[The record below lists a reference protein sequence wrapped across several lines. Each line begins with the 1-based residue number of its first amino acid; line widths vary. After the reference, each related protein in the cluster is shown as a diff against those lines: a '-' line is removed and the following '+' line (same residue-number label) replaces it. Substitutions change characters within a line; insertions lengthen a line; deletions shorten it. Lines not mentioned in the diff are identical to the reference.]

1 MKNLFQENLSLLMT
15 NNILSRLDWLSLT
28 IYFLLIIFGI
38 TNIYSTTLSEVTVSL
53 FELNSPAGK
62 QFWIFIFSLIFLPII
77 LFINSNFFEHLSL
90 IFYILSILS
99 LLGLFVFGQK
109 ISGATSWYL
118 VGNFSLQPSEF
129 AKITTA
135 LLVAS
140 NLSSIQFDIKKIP
153 SISKIFLI
161 IGIPTVLVIFQP
173 DAGSALVFS
182 GLFFVL
188 LREGMDMKTLYFG
201 IGLISIFILTLIFDP
216 LILSIAFFII
226 QIVIYR
232 ILLNYYPKTK
242 KSPFIIVLG
251 ISILFSFSVDFIFNS
266 VFEQRHR
273 DRFNV
278 ILGLEND
285 TQGIGYNIN
294 QSKIAIGSGGF
305 SGKGFLNGTQTKG
318 GFVPEQ
324 HTDYIFSTVGE
335 EWGFLGSSGLI
346 ILFTILILRIIYRAE
361 KHTLPFPRVFSY
373 CFASML
379 FIHFFINIGMTLGLV
394 PTVGI
399 PLPFISYGGTNL
411 MAFSLMLFIYLTLD
425 ANRLH

>member
-1 MKNLFQENLSLLMT
+1 MT
-15 NNILSRLDWLSLT
+15 KSIVLRMDWLSLI
-28 IYFLLIIFGI
+28 IYLLLVIFGI
-38 TNIYSTTLSEVTVSL
+38 INIYSTTLSEVTVSL
-53 FELNSPAGK
+53 FDMNSPAGK

-99 LLGLFVFGQK
+99 LLGLFFFGQK
-109 ISGATSWYL
+109 ISGATSWYFI
-118 VGNFSLQPSEF
+118 GGFSIQPSEF
-129 AKITTA
+129 AKITTS

-140 NLSSIQFDIKKIP
+140 TLSSIQADIKKI
-153 SISKIFLI
+153 SFVTKLLLI
-161 IGIPTVLVIFQP
+161 IGLPMILVIFQP
-173 DAGSALVFS
+173 DAGTALVFL

-201 IGLISIFILTLIFDP
+201 MGFISLFILTLIFGP
-216 LILSIAFFII
+216 LILSIALFFILI
-226 QIVIYR
+226 LVYR
-232 ILLNYYPKTK
+232 LILQYYPKTK
-242 KSPFIIVLG
+242 KTPFILLYG
-251 ISILFSFSVDFIFNS
+251 ISVLFNISVNFIFNS

-273 DRFNV
+273 DRFN
-278 ILGLEND
+278 IMLGLEND

-335 EWGFLGSSGLI
+335 EWGFIGSSGLI
-346 ILFTILILRIIYRAE
+346 ILFTVLISRILYRAE
-361 KHTLPFPRVFSY
+361 KHTQSFPRMFSY

-379 FIHFFINIGMTLGLV
+379 FVHFFINIGMTLGLV

-399 PLPFISYGGTNL
+399 PLTFISYGGTNL
-411 MAFSLMLFIYLTLD
+411 MAFSLMFFIYLNLD
-425 ANRLH
+425 ANRLN

>member
-1 MKNLFQENLSLLMT
+1 MT
-15 NNILSRLDWLSLT
+15 KSIVLRMDWLSLI
-28 IYFLLIIFGI
+28 IYLLLVIFGI
-38 TNIYSTTLSEVTVSL
+38 INIYSTTLSEVTVSL
-53 FELNSPAGK
+53 FDMNSPAGK

-99 LLGLFVFGQK
+99 LLGLFFFGQK
-109 ISGATSWYL
+109 ISGATSWYFI
-118 VGNFSLQPSEF
+118 GGFSLQPSEF
-129 AKITTA
+129 AKITTS

-140 NLSSIQFDIKKIP
+140 TLSSIQADIKNFSFVTKLL
-153 SISKIFLI
+153 LI
-161 IGIPTVLVIFQP
+161 IGLPMILVIFQP
-173 DAGSALVFS
+173 DAGTALVFL

-201 IGLISIFILTLIFDP
+201 MGFISLFILTLIFGP
-216 LILSIAFFII
+216 LMLSIALFFILI
-226 QIVIYR
+226 LVYR
-232 ILLNYYPKTK
+232 LILQYYPKTK
-242 KSPFIIVLG
+242 KTPFVFLYG
-251 ISILFSFSVDFIFNS
+251 ISVLFNISVNFIFNS

-273 DRFNV
+273 DRFN
-278 ILGLEND
+278 IMLGLEND

-335 EWGFLGSSGLI
+335 EWGFIGSSGLI
-346 ILFTILILRIIYRAE
+346 ILFTVLISRILYRAE
-361 KHTLPFPRVFSY
+361 KHTQSFPRMFSY

-379 FIHFFINIGMTLGLV
+379 FVHFFVNIGMTLGLV

-399 PLPFISYGGTNL
+399 PLTFISYGGTNL
-411 MAFSLMLFIYLTLD
+411 MAFSLMLFIYLNLD
-425 ANRLH
+425 ANRLN

>member
-1 MKNLFQENLSLLMT
+1 MT
-15 NNILSRLDWLSLT
+15 KSIILRMDWLSLI
-28 IYFLLIIFGI
+28 IYLLLVIFGI
-38 TNIYSTTLSEVTVSL
+38 INIYSTTLSEVTVSL
-53 FELNSPAGK
+53 FDMNSPAGK

-99 LLGLFVFGQK
+99 LLGLFFFGQK
-109 ISGATSWYL
+109 ISGATSWYFI
-118 VGNFSLQPSEF
+118 GGFSIQPSEF
-129 AKITTA
+129 AKITTS

-140 NLSSIQFDIKKIP
+140 TLSSIQADIKKI
-153 SISKIFLI
+153 SFVTKLLLI
-161 IGIPTVLVIFQP
+161 IGLPMILVIFQP
-173 DAGSALVFS
+173 DAGTALVFL

-201 IGLISIFILTLIFDP
+201 MGFISLFILTLIFGP
-216 LILSIAFFII
+216 LILSIALFFILI
-226 QIVIYR
+226 LVYR
-232 ILLNYYPKTK
+232 LILQYYPKTK
-242 KSPFIIVLG
+242 KTPFVLLYG
-251 ISILFSFSVDFIFNS
+251 ISVLFNISVNFIFNS

-273 DRFNV
+273 DRFN
-278 ILGLEND
+278 IMLGLEND
-285 TQGIGYNIN
+285 TRGIGYNIN

-335 EWGFLGSSGLI
+335 EWGFIGSSGLI
-346 ILFTILILRIIYRAE
+346 ILFTVLISRILYRAE
-361 KHTLPFPRVFSY
+361 KHTQSFPRMFSY

-379 FIHFFINIGMTLGLV
+379 FVHFFINIGMTLGLV

-399 PLPFISYGGTNL
+399 PLTFISYGGTNL
-411 MAFSLMLFIYLTLD
+411 MAFSLMFFIYLNLD
-425 ANRLH
+425 ANRLN

>member
-1 MKNLFQENLSLLMT
+1 M
-15 NNILSRLDWLSLT
+15 DWLSLI
-28 IYFLLIIFGI
+28 IYLLLVIFGI
-38 TNIYSTTLSEVTVSL
+38 INIYSTTLSEVTVTL
-53 FELNSPAGK
+53 FDMNSPAGK

-99 LLGLFVFGQK
+99 LLWLFFFGQK
-109 ISGATSWYL
+109 ISGATSWYFI
-118 VGNFSLQPSEF
+118 GGFSMQPSEF
-129 AKITTA
+129 AKITTS

-140 NLSSIQFDIKKIP
+140 TLSSIQADIKKI
-153 SISKIFLI
+153 SFVTKLLLI
-161 IGIPTVLVIFQP
+161 IGLPMILVIFQP
-173 DAGSALVFS
+173 DAGTALVFL

-201 IGLISIFILTLIFDP
+201 MGFISLFILTLIFGP
-216 LILSIAFFII
+216 LILSIALFFILI
-226 QIVIYR
+226 LVYR
-232 ILLNYYPKTK
+232 LILQYYPKTK
-242 KSPFIIVLG
+242 KTPFVLLYG
-251 ISILFSFSVDFIFNS
+251 ISVLFNISVNFIFNS

-273 DRFNV
+273 DRFN
-278 ILGLEND
+278 IMLGLEND
-285 TQGIGYNIN
+285 SQGIGYNVN

-335 EWGFLGSSGLI
+335 EWGFIGSSGLI
-346 ILFTILILRIIYRAE
+346 ILFTVLISRILYRAE
-361 KHTLPFPRVFSY
+361 KHTQSFPRMFSY

-379 FIHFFINIGMTLGLV
+379 FVHFFVNIGMTLGLV

-399 PLPFISYGGTNL
+399 PLTFISYGGTNL
-411 MAFSLMLFIYLTLD
+411 MAFSLMLFIYLNLD
-425 ANRLH
+425 ANRLN

>member
-1 MKNLFQENLSLLMT
+1 MT
-15 NNILSRLDWLSLT
+15 KSIVFRMDWLSLI
-28 IYFLLIIFGI
+28 IYLLLVIFGI
-38 TNIYSTTLSEVTVSL
+38 INIYSTTLSEVTVSL
-53 FELNSPAGK
+53 FDMNSPAGK

-99 LLGLFVFGQK
+99 LLGLFFFGQK
-109 ISGATSWYL
+109 ISGATSWYFI
-118 VGNFSLQPSEF
+118 GGFSLQPSEF
-129 AKITTA
+129 AKITTS

-140 NLSSIQFDIKKIP
+140 TLSSIQADIKNFSFVTKLL
-153 SISKIFLI
+153 LI
-161 IGIPTVLVIFQP
+161 IGLPMILVIFQP
-173 DAGSALVFS
+173 DAGTALVFL

-201 IGLISIFILTLIFDP
+201 MGFISLFILTLIFGP
-216 LILSIAFFII
+216 LMLSIALFFILI
-226 QIVIYR
+226 LVYR
-232 ILLNYYPKTK
+232 LILQYYPKTK
-242 KSPFIIVLG
+242 KTPFVFLYG
-251 ISILFSFSVDFIFNS
+251 ISVLFNISVNFIFNS

-273 DRFNV
+273 DRFN
-278 ILGLEND
+278 IMLGLEND

-335 EWGFLGSSGLI
+335 EWGFIGSSGLI
-346 ILFTILILRIIYRAE
+346 ILFTVLILRILYRAE
-361 KHTLPFPRVFSY
+361 KHTQSFPRMFSY

-379 FIHFFINIGMTLGLV
+379 FVHFFVNIGMTLGLV

-399 PLPFISYGGTNL
+399 PLTFISYGGTNL
-411 MAFSLMLFIYLTLD
+411 MAFSLMLFIYLNLD
-425 ANRLH
+425 ANRLN

>member
-1 MKNLFQENLSLLMT
+1 MT
-15 NNILSRLDWLSLT
+15 KSIVFRMDWLSLI
-28 IYFLLIIFGI
+28 IYLLLVIFGI
-38 TNIYSTTLSEVTVSL
+38 INIYSTTLSEVTVSL
-53 FELNSPAGK
+53 FDMNSPAGK

-99 LLGLFVFGQK
+99 LLGLFFFGQK
-109 ISGATSWYL
+109 ISGATSWYFI
-118 VGNFSLQPSEF
+118 GGFSLQPSEF
-129 AKITTA
+129 AKITTS

-140 NLSSIQFDIKKIP
+140 TLSSIQADIKNFSFVTKLL
-153 SISKIFLI
+153 LI
-161 IGIPTVLVIFQP
+161 IGLPMILVIFQP
-173 DAGSALVFS
+173 DAGTALVFL

-201 IGLISIFILTLIFDP
+201 MGFISLFILTLIFGP
-216 LILSIAFFII
+216 LMLSIALFFILI
-226 QIVIYR
+226 LVYR
-232 ILLNYYPKTK
+232 LILQYYPKTK
-242 KSPFIIVLG
+242 KTLFVFLYG
-251 ISILFSFSVDFIFNS
+251 ISVLFNISVNFIFNS

-273 DRFNV
+273 DRFN
-278 ILGLEND
+278 IMLGLEND

-335 EWGFLGSSGLI
+335 EWGFIGSSGLI
-346 ILFTILILRIIYRAE
+346 ILFTVLISRILYRAE
-361 KHTLPFPRVFSY
+361 KHTQSFPRMFSY

-379 FIHFFINIGMTLGLV
+379 FVHFFVNIGMTLGLV

-399 PLPFISYGGTNL
+399 PLTFISYGGTNL
-411 MAFSLMLFIYLTLD
+411 MAFSLMLFIYLNLD
-425 ANRLH
+425 ANRLN

>member
-1 MKNLFQENLSLLMT
+1 M
-15 NNILSRLDWLSLT
+15 DWLSLV
-28 IYFLLIIFGI
+28 IYLLLVSFGI
-38 TNIYSTTLSEVTVSL
+38 INIYSTTLSEVTVSL
-53 FELNSPAGK
+53 FDMNSPAGK

-99 LLGLFVFGQK
+99 LLGLFFFGQK
-109 ISGATSWYL
+109 ISGATSWYFI
-118 VGNFSLQPSEF
+118 GGFSIQPSEF
-129 AKITTA
+129 AKITTS

-140 NLSSIQFDIKKIP
+140 TLSSIQADIKKI
-153 SISKIFLI
+153 SFVTKLLLI
-161 IGIPTVLVIFQP
+161 IGLPMILVIFQP
-173 DAGSALVFS
+173 DAGTALVFL

-201 IGLISIFILTLIFDP
+201 MGFISLFIMTLIFGP
-216 LILSIAFFII
+216 LILSIALFFILI
-226 QIVIYR
+226 LVYR
-232 ILLNYYPKTK
+232 LILQYYPKTK
-242 KSPFIIVLG
+242 KTPFVLLYG
-251 ISILFSFSVDFIFNS
+251 ISVLFNVSVNFIFNS

-273 DRFNV
+273 DRFN
-278 ILGLEND
+278 IMLGLEND

-335 EWGFLGSSGLI
+335 EWGFIGSSGLI
-346 ILFTILILRIIYRAE
+346 ILFTVLISRILYRAE
-361 KHTLPFPRVFSY
+361 KHTQSFPRMFSY

-379 FIHFFINIGMTLGLV
+379 FVHFFVNIGMTLGLV

-399 PLPFISYGGTNL
+399 PLTFISYGGTNL
-411 MAFSLMLFIYLTLD
+411 MAFSLMFFIYLNLD
-425 ANRLH
+425 ANRLN

>member
-1 MKNLFQENLSLLMT
+1 MT
-15 NNILSRLDWLSLT
+15 KSIVLRMDWLSLI
-28 IYFLLIIFGI
+28 IYLLLVIFGI
-38 TNIYSTTLSEVTVSL
+38 INIYSTTLSEVTVSL
-53 FELNSPAGK
+53 FDMNSPAGK

-99 LLGLFVFGQK
+99 LLGLFFFGQK
-109 ISGATSWYL
+109 ISGATSWYFI
-118 VGNFSLQPSEF
+118 GGFSIQPSEF
-129 AKITTA
+129 AKITTS

-140 NLSSIQFDIKKIP
+140 TLSSIQADIKKI
-153 SISKIFLI
+153 SFITKLLLI
-161 IGIPTVLVIFQP
+161 IGLPIILVIFQP
-173 DAGSALVFS
+173 DAGTALVFL

-201 IGLISIFILTLIFDP
+201 MGFISLFIMTLIFGP
-216 LILSIAFFII
+216 LILSIALFFILI
-226 QIVIYR
+226 LVYR
-232 ILLNYYPKTK
+232 LILQYYPKTK
-242 KSPFIIVLG
+242 KTPFVLLYG
-251 ISILFSFSVDFIFNS
+251 ISVLFNISVNFIFNS

-273 DRFNV
+273 DRFN
-278 ILGLEND
+278 IMLGLEND

-335 EWGFLGSSGLI
+335 EWGFIGSSGLI
-346 ILFTILILRIIYRAE
+346 ILFTVLISRILYRAE
-361 KHTLPFPRVFSY
+361 KHTQSFPRMFSY

-379 FIHFFINIGMTLGLV
+379 FVHFFINIGMTLGLV

-399 PLPFISYGGTNL
+399 PLTFISYGGTNL
-411 MAFSLMLFIYLTLD
+411 MAFSLMLFIYLNLD
-425 ANRLH
+425 ANRLN

>member
-1 MKNLFQENLSLLMT
+1 M
-15 NNILSRLDWLSLT
+15 DWLSLI
-28 IYFLLIIFGI
+28 IYLLLVIFGI
-38 TNIYSTTLSEVTVSL
+38 INIYSTTLSEVTVTL
-53 FELNSPAGK
+53 FDMNSPAGK

-99 LLGLFVFGQK
+99 LLGLFFFGQK
-109 ISGATSWYL
+109 ISGATSWYFI
-118 VGNFSLQPSEF
+118 GGFSLQPSEF
-129 AKITTA
+129 AKITTS

-140 NLSSIQFDIKKIP
+140 TLSSIQADIKNFSFVTKLL
-153 SISKIFLI
+153 LI
-161 IGIPTVLVIFQP
+161 IGLPMILVIFQP
-173 DAGSALVFS
+173 DAGTALVFL

-201 IGLISIFILTLIFDP
+201 MGFISLFILTLIFGP
-216 LILSIAFFII
+216 LILSIALFFILI
-226 QIVIYR
+226 LVYR
-232 ILLNYYPKTK
+232 LILQYYPKTK
-242 KSPFIIVLG
+242 KTPFVLLYG
-251 ISILFSFSVDFIFNS
+251 ISVLFNISVNFIFNS

-273 DRFNV
+273 DRFN
-278 ILGLEND
+278 IMLGLEND
-285 TQGIGYNIN
+285 SQGIGYNVN

-335 EWGFLGSSGLI
+335 EWGFIGSSGLI
-346 ILFTILILRIIYRAE
+346 ILFTVLISRILYRAE
-361 KHTLPFPRVFSY
+361 KHTQSFPRMFSY

-379 FIHFFINIGMTLGLV
+379 FVHFFVNVCMTLGLV

-399 PLPFISYGGTNL
+399 PLTFISYGGTNL
-411 MAFSLMLFIYLTLD
+411 MAFSLMLFIYLNLD
-425 ANRLH
+425 ANRLN

>member
-1 MKNLFQENLSLLMT
+1 MT
-15 NNILSRLDWLSLT
+15 KSIVFRMDWLSLI
-28 IYFLLIIFGI
+28 IYLLLVIFGI
-38 TNIYSTTLSEVTVSL
+38 INIYSTTLSEVTVSL
-53 FELNSPAGK
+53 FDMNSPAGK

-77 LFINSNFFEHLSL
+77 LFINSNFFEHISL

-99 LLGLFVFGQK
+99 LLGLFFFGQK
-109 ISGATSWYL
+109 ISGATSWYFI
-118 VGNFSLQPSEF
+118 GGFSLQPSEF
-129 AKITTA
+129 AKITTS

-140 NLSSIQFDIKKIP
+140 TLSSIQADIKNFSFVTKLL
-153 SISKIFLI
+153 LI
-161 IGIPTVLVIFQP
+161 IGLPMILVIFQP
-173 DAGSALVFS
+173 DAGTALVFL

-201 IGLISIFILTLIFDP
+201 MGFISLFILTLIFGP
-216 LILSIAFFII
+216 LMLSIALFFILI
-226 QIVIYR
+226 LVYR
-232 ILLNYYPKTK
+232 LILQYYPKTK
-242 KSPFIIVLG
+242 KTPFVFLYG
-251 ISILFSFSVDFIFNS
+251 ISVLFNISVNFIFNS

-273 DRFNV
+273 DRFN
-278 ILGLEND
+278 IMLGLEND

-335 EWGFLGSSGLI
+335 EWGFIGSSGLI

-361 KHTLPFPRVFSY
+361 KHTQPFPRIFSY

-379 FIHFFINIGMTLGLV
+379 FVHFFINIGMTLGLV

-399 PLPFISYGGTNL
+399 PLTYISYGGTNL
-411 MAFSLMLFIYLTLD
+411 MAFSLMLFIYLNLD
-425 ANRLH
+425 ANRLN

>member
-1 MKNLFQENLSLLMT
+1 M
-15 NNILSRLDWLSLT
+15 DWLSLI
-28 IYFLLIIFGI
+28 IYLLLVIFGI
-38 TNIYSTTLSEVTVSL
+38 INIYSTTLSEVTVSL
-53 FELNSPAGK
+53 FDMNSPAGK

-99 LLGLFVFGQK
+99 LLGLFFFGQK
-109 ISGATSWYL
+109 ISGATSWYFI
-118 VGNFSLQPSEF
+118 GGFSIQPSEF
-129 AKITTA
+129 AKITTS

-140 NLSSIQFDIKKIP
+140 TLSSIQADIKKI
-153 SISKIFLI
+153 SFVTKLLLI
-161 IGIPTVLVIFQP
+161 IGLPMSLVIFQP
-173 DAGSALVFS
+173 DAGTALVFL

-201 IGLISIFILTLIFDP
+201 MGFISLFILTLIFGP
-216 LILSIAFFII
+216 LILSIALFFILI
-226 QIVIYR
+226 LVYR
-232 ILLNYYPKTK
+232 LILQYYPKTK
-242 KSPFIIVLG
+242 KTPFVLLYG
-251 ISILFSFSVDFIFNS
+251 ISVLFNISVNFIFNS
-266 VFEQRHR
+266 IFEQRHR
-273 DRFNV
+273 DRFN
-278 ILGLEND
+278 IMLGLEND

-335 EWGFLGSSGLI
+335 EWGFIGSSGLI
-346 ILFTILILRIIYRAE
+346 ILFTVLISRILYRAE
-361 KHTLPFPRVFSY
+361 KHTQSFPRMFSY

-379 FIHFFINIGMTLGLV
+379 FVHFFINIGMTLGLV

-399 PLPFISYGGTNL
+399 PLTFISYGGTNL
-411 MAFSLMLFIYLTLD
+411 MAFSLMFFIYLNLD
-425 ANRLH
+425 ANRLN

>member
-1 MKNLFQENLSLLMT
+1 M
-15 NNILSRLDWLSLT
+15 DWLSLI
-28 IYFLLIIFGI
+28 IYLLLVIFGI
-38 TNIYSTTLSEVTVSL
+38 INIYSTTLSEVTVSL
-53 FELNSPAGK
+53 FDMNSPAGK

-99 LLGLFVFGQK
+99 LLGLFFFGQK
-109 ISGATSWYL
+109 ISGATSWYFI
-118 VGNFSLQPSEF
+118 GGFSLQPSEF
-129 AKITTA
+129 AKITTS

-140 NLSSIQFDIKKIP
+140 TLSSIQADIKKI
-153 SISKIFLI
+153 SFVTKLLLI
-161 IGIPTVLVIFQP
+161 IGLPMILVIFQP
-173 DAGSALVFS
+173 DAGTALVFL

-201 IGLISIFILTLIFDP
+201 MGFISLFILTLIFGP
-216 LILSIAFFII
+216 LILSIALFFILI
-226 QIVIYR
+226 LVYR
-232 ILLNYYPKTK
+232 LILQYYPKTK
-242 KSPFIIVLG
+242 KTPFVLLYG
-251 ISILFSFSVDFIFNS
+251 ISVLFNISVNFIFNS

-273 DRFNV
+273 DRFN
-278 ILGLEND
+278 IMLGLEND

-335 EWGFLGSSGLI
+335 EWGFIGSSGLI
-346 ILFTILILRIIYRAE
+346 ILFTVLISRILYRAE
-361 KHTLPFPRVFSY
+361 KHTQSFPRMFSY

-379 FIHFFINIGMTLGLV
+379 FVHFFVNVGMTLGLV

-399 PLPFISYGGTNL
+399 PLTFISYGGTNL
-411 MAFSLMLFIYLTLD
+411 MAFSLMLFIYLNLD
-425 ANRLH
+425 ANRLN

>member
-1 MKNLFQENLSLLMT
+1 M
-15 NNILSRLDWLSLT
+15 DWLSLI
-28 IYFLLIIFGI
+28 IYLLLVIFGI
-38 TNIYSTTLSEVTVSL
+38 INIYSTTLSEVTVSL
-53 FELNSPAGK
+53 FDMNSPAGK

-99 LLGLFVFGQK
+99 LLGLFFFGQK
-109 ISGATSWYL
+109 ISGATSWYFI
-118 VGNFSLQPSEF
+118 GGFSIQPSEF
-129 AKITTA
+129 AKITTS

-140 NLSSIQFDIKKIP
+140 TLSSIQADIKKI
-153 SISKIFLI
+153 SFVTKLLLI
-161 IGIPTVLVIFQP
+161 IGLPMILVIFQP
-173 DAGSALVFS
+173 DAGTALVFL

-201 IGLISIFILTLIFDP
+201 MGFISLFILTLIFGP
-216 LILSIAFFII
+216 LILSIALFFILI
-226 QIVIYR
+226 LVYR
-232 ILLNYYPKTK
+232 LILQYYPKTK
-242 KSPFIIVLG
+242 KTPFVLLYG
-251 ISILFSFSVDFIFNS
+251 ISVLFNISVNFIFNS

-273 DRFNV
+273 DRFN
-278 ILGLEND
+278 IMLGLEND

-335 EWGFLGSSGLI
+335 EWGFIGSSGLI
-346 ILFTILILRIIYRAE
+346 ILFTVLISRILYRAE
-361 KHTLPFPRVFSY
+361 KHTQSFPRMFSY

-379 FIHFFINIGMTLGLV
+379 FVHFFINIGMTLGLV

-399 PLPFISYGGTNL
+399 PLTFISYGGTNL
-411 MAFSLMLFIYLTLD
+411 MAFSLMFFIYLNLD
-425 ANRLH
+425 ANRLN

>member
-1 MKNLFQENLSLLMT
+1 M
-15 NNILSRLDWLSLT
+15 DWLSLI
-28 IYFLLIIFGI
+28 IYLLLVIFGI
-38 TNIYSTTLSEVTVSL
+38 INIYSTTLSEVTVTL
-53 FELNSPAGK
+53 FDMNSPAGK

-99 LLGLFVFGQK
+99 LLGLFFFGQK
-109 ISGATSWYL
+109 ISGATSWYFI
-118 VGNFSLQPSEF
+118 GGFSMQPSEF
-129 AKITTA
+129 AKITTS

-140 NLSSIQFDIKKIP
+140 TLSSIQADIKKI
-153 SISKIFLI
+153 SFVTKLLLI
-161 IGIPTVLVIFQP
+161 IGLPMILVIFQP
-173 DAGSALVFS
+173 DAGTALVFL

-201 IGLISIFILTLIFDP
+201 MGFISLFILTLIFGP
-216 LILSIAFFII
+216 LILSIALFFILI
-226 QIVIYR
+226 LVYR
-232 ILLNYYPKTK
+232 LILQYYPKTK
-242 KSPFIIVLG
+242 KTPFVLLYG
-251 ISILFSFSVDFIFNS
+251 ISVLFNISVNFIFNS

-273 DRFNV
+273 DRFN
-278 ILGLEND
+278 IMLGLEND
-285 TQGIGYNIN
+285 SQGIGYNVN

-335 EWGFLGSSGLI
+335 EWGFIGSSGLI
-346 ILFTILILRIIYRAE
+346 ILFTVLISRILYRAE
-361 KHTLPFPRVFSY
+361 KHTQYFPRMFSY

-379 FIHFFINIGMTLGLV
+379 FVHFFVNVGMTLGLV

-399 PLPFISYGGTNL
+399 PLTFISYGGTNL
-411 MAFSLMLFIYLTLD
+411 MAFSLMLFIYLNLD
-425 ANRLH
+425 ANRLN

>member
-1 MKNLFQENLSLLMT
+1 M
-15 NNILSRLDWLSLT
+15 DWLSLI
-28 IYFLLIIFGI
+28 IYLLLVIFGI
-38 TNIYSTTLSEVTVSL
+38 INIYSTTLSEVTVSL
-53 FELNSPAGK
+53 FDMNSPAGK

-99 LLGLFVFGQK
+99 LLGLFFFGQK
-109 ISGATSWYL
+109 ISGATSWYFI
-118 VGNFSLQPSEF
+118 GGFSIQPSEF
-129 AKITTA
+129 AKITTS

-140 NLSSIQFDIKKIP
+140 TLSSIQADIKKI
-153 SISKIFLI
+153 SFITKLLLI
-161 IGIPTVLVIFQP
+161 IGLPMILVIFQP
-173 DAGSALVFS
+173 DAGTALVFL

-201 IGLISIFILTLIFDP
+201 MGFISLFILTLIFGP
-216 LILSIAFFII
+216 LILSIALFFILI
-226 QIVIYR
+226 LVYR
-232 ILLNYYPKTK
+232 LILQYYPKTK
-242 KSPFIIVLG
+242 KTPFVLLYG
-251 ISILFSFSVDFIFNS
+251 ISVLFNISVNFIFDS

-273 DRFNV
+273 DRFN
-278 ILGLEND
+278 IMLGLEND
-285 TQGIGYNIN
+285 SQGIGYNIN

-335 EWGFLGSSGLI
+335 EWGFIGSSGLI
-346 ILFTILILRIIYRAE
+346 ILFTVLISRILYRAE
-361 KHTLPFPRVFSY
+361 KHTQSFPRMFSY

-379 FIHFFINIGMTLGLV
+379 FVHFFVNVGMTLGLV

-399 PLPFISYGGTNL
+399 PLTFISYGGTNL
-411 MAFSLMLFIYLTLD
+411 MAFSLMFFIYLNLD
-425 ANRLH
+425 ANRLN

>member
-1 MKNLFQENLSLLMT
+1 MT
-15 NNILSRLDWLSLT
+15 KSIVFRMDWLSLI
-28 IYFLLIIFGI
+28 IYLLLVIFGI
-38 TNIYSTTLSEVTVSL
+38 INIYSTTLSEVTVSL
-53 FELNSPAGK
+53 FDMNSPAGK

-99 LLGLFVFGQK
+99 LLGLFFFGQK
-109 ISGATSWYL
+109 ISGATSWYFI
-118 VGNFSLQPSEF
+118 GGFSMQPSEF
-129 AKITTA
+129 AKITTS

-140 NLSSIQFDIKKIP
+140 TLSSIQADIKNFSFVTKLL
-153 SISKIFLI
+153 LI
-161 IGIPTVLVIFQP
+161 IGLPMILVIFQP
-173 DAGSALVFS
+173 DAGTALVFL

-201 IGLISIFILTLIFDP
+201 MGFISLFILTLIFGP
-216 LILSIAFFII
+216 LILSIALFFILI
-226 QIVIYR
+226 LVYR
-232 ILLNYYPKTK
+232 LILQYYPKTK
-242 KSPFIIVLG
+242 KTPFVLLYG
-251 ISILFSFSVDFIFNS
+251 ISVLFNISVNFIFNS

-273 DRFNV
+273 DRFN
-278 ILGLEND
+278 IMLGLEND
-285 TQGIGYNIN
+285 SQGIGYNVN

-335 EWGFLGSSGLI
+335 EWGFIGSSGLI
-346 ILFTILILRIIYRAE
+346 ILFTVLISRILYRAE
-361 KHTLPFPRVFSY
+361 KHTQSFPRMFSY

-379 FIHFFINIGMTLGLV
+379 FVHFFVNVGMTLGLV

-399 PLPFISYGGTNL
+399 PLTFISYGGTNL
-411 MAFSLMLFIYLTLD
+411 MAFSLMLFIYLNLD
-425 ANRLH
+425 ANRLN

>member
-1 MKNLFQENLSLLMT
+1 MT
-15 NNILSRLDWLSLT
+15 KSIVLRMDWLSLI
-28 IYFLLIIFGI
+28 IYLLLVIFGI
-38 TNIYSTTLSEVTVSL
+38 INIYSTTLSEVTVSL
-53 FELNSPAGK
+53 FDMNSPAGK

-99 LLGLFVFGQK
+99 LLGLFFFGQK
-109 ISGATSWYL
+109 ISGATSWYFI
-118 VGNFSLQPSEF
+118 GGFSIQPSEF
-129 AKITTA
+129 AKITTS

-140 NLSSIQFDIKKIP
+140 TLSSIQADIKKIAFVT
-153 SISKIFLI
+153 KLLLI
-161 IGIPTVLVIFQP
+161 IGLPMILVIFQP
-173 DAGSALVFS
+173 DAGTALVFL

-201 IGLISIFILTLIFDP
+201 MGFISLFIMTLIFGP
-216 LILSIAFFII
+216 LILSIALFFILI
-226 QIVIYR
+226 LVYR
-232 ILLNYYPKTK
+232 LILQYYPKTK
-242 KSPFIIVLG
+242 KTPFVLLYG
-251 ISILFSFSVDFIFNS
+251 ISILFTISVNFIFNS

-273 DRFNV
+273 DRFN
-278 ILGLEND
+278 IMLGLEND

-335 EWGFLGSSGLI
+335 EWGFIGSSGLI
-346 ILFTILILRIIYRAE
+346 ILFTVLISRILYRAE
-361 KHTLPFPRVFSY
+361 KHTQSFPRMFSY

-379 FIHFFINIGMTLGLV
+379 FVHFFVNIGMTLGLV

-399 PLPFISYGGTNL
+399 PLTFISYGGTNL
-411 MAFSLMLFIYLTLD
+411 MAFSLMFFIYLNLD
-425 ANRLH
+425 ANRLN

>member
-1 MKNLFQENLSLLMT
+1 M
-15 NNILSRLDWLSLT
+15 DWLSLI
-28 IYFLLIIFGI
+28 IYLLLVIFGI
-38 TNIYSTTLSEVTVSL
+38 INIYSTTLSEVTVSL
-53 FELNSPAGK
+53 FDMNSPAGK

-99 LLGLFVFGQK
+99 LLGLFFFGQK
-109 ISGATSWYL
+109 ISGATSWYFI
-118 VGNFSLQPSEF
+118 GGFSIQPSEF
-129 AKITTA
+129 AKITTS
-135 LLVAS
+135 LFVAS
-140 NLSSIQFDIKKIP
+140 TLSSIQADIKKI
-153 SISKIFLI
+153 SFVTKLLLI
-161 IGIPTVLVIFQP
+161 IGLPMILVIFQP
-173 DAGSALVFS
+173 DAGTALVFL

-201 IGLISIFILTLIFDP
+201 MGFISLFILTLIFGP
-216 LILSIAFFII
+216 LILSIALFFILI
-226 QIVIYR
+226 LVYR
-232 ILLNYYPKTK
+232 LILQYYPKTK
-242 KSPFIIVLG
+242 KTPFILLYG
-251 ISILFSFSVDFIFNS
+251 ISVLFNISVNFIFNS

-273 DRFNV
+273 DRFN
-278 ILGLEND
+278 IMLGLEND

-335 EWGFLGSSGLI
+335 EWGFIGSSGLI
-346 ILFTILILRIIYRAE
+346 ILFTVLISRILYRAE
-361 KHTLPFPRVFSY
+361 KHTQSFPRMFSY

-379 FIHFFINIGMTLGLV
+379 FVHFFINIGMTLGLV

-399 PLPFISYGGTNL
+399 PLTFISYGGTNL
-411 MAFSLMLFIYLTLD
+411 MAFSLMLFIYLNLD
-425 ANRLH
+425 ANRLN

>member
-1 MKNLFQENLSLLMT
+1 M
-15 NNILSRLDWLSLT
+15 DWLSLI
-28 IYFLLIIFGI
+28 IYLLLVIFGI
-38 TNIYSTTLSEVTVSL
+38 INIYSTTLSEVTVTL
-53 FELNSPAGK
+53 FDMNSPAGK

-99 LLGLFVFGQK
+99 LLGLFFFGQK
-109 ISGATSWYL
+109 ISGATSWYFI
-118 VGNFSLQPSEF
+118 GGFSMQPSEF
-129 AKITTA
+129 AKITTS

-140 NLSSIQFDIKKIP
+140 TLSSIQADIKKI
-153 SISKIFLI
+153 SFVTKLLLI
-161 IGIPTVLVIFQP
+161 IGLPMILVIFQP
-173 DAGSALVFS
+173 DAGTALVFL

-201 IGLISIFILTLIFDP
+201 MGFISLFILTLIFGP
-216 LILSIAFFII
+216 LILSIALFFILI
-226 QIVIYR
+226 LVYR
-232 ILLNYYPKTK
+232 LILQYYPKTK
-242 KSPFIIVLG
+242 KTPFVLLYG
-251 ISILFSFSVDFIFNS
+251 ISVLFNISVNFIFNS

-273 DRFNV
+273 DRFN
-278 ILGLEND
+278 IMLGLEND

-335 EWGFLGSSGLI
+335 EWGFIGSSGLI
-346 ILFTILILRIIYRAE
+346 ILFTVLISRILYRAE
-361 KHTLPFPRVFSY
+361 KHTQSFPRMFSY

-379 FIHFFINIGMTLGLV
+379 FVHFFVNIGMTLGLV

-399 PLPFISYGGTNL
+399 PLTFISYGGTNL
-411 MAFSLMLFIYLTLD
+411 MAFSLMLFIYLNLD
-425 ANRLH
+425 ANRLN

>member
-1 MKNLFQENLSLLMT
+1 MT
-15 NNILSRLDWLSLT
+15 KSIVFRMDWLSLI
-28 IYFLLIIFGI
+28 IYLLLVIFGI
-38 TNIYSTTLSEVTVSL
+38 INIYSTTLSEVTVSL
-53 FELNSPAGK
+53 FDMNSPAGK

-99 LLGLFVFGQK
+99 LLGLFFFGQK
-109 ISGATSWYL
+109 ISGATSWYFI
-118 VGNFSLQPSEF
+118 GGFSIQPSEF
-129 AKITTA
+129 AKITTS

-140 NLSSIQFDIKKIP
+140 TLSSIQADIKKI
-153 SISKIFLI
+153 SFITKLLLI
-161 IGIPTVLVIFQP
+161 IGLPMILVIFQP
-173 DAGSALVFS
+173 DAGTALVFL

-201 IGLISIFILTLIFDP
+201 MGFISLFILTLIFGP
-216 LILSIAFFII
+216 LILSIALFFILI
-226 QIVIYR
+226 LVYR
-232 ILLNYYPKTK
+232 LILQYYPKTK
-242 KSPFIIVLG
+242 KTPFVLLYG
-251 ISILFSFSVDFIFNS
+251 ISVLFNISVNFIFNS

-273 DRFNV
+273 DRFN
-278 ILGLEND
+278 IMLGLEND
-285 TQGIGYNIN
+285 SQGIGYNIN

-335 EWGFLGSSGLI
+335 EWGFIGSSGLI
-346 ILFTILILRIIYRAE
+346 ILFTVLISRILYRAE
-361 KHTLPFPRVFSY
+361 KHTQSFPRMFSY

-379 FIHFFINIGMTLGLV
+379 FVHFFVNVGMTLGLV

-399 PLPFISYGGTNL
+399 PLTFISYGGTNL
-411 MAFSLMLFIYLTLD
+411 MAFSLMLFIYLNLD
-425 ANRLH
+425 ANRLN

>member
-1 MKNLFQENLSLLMT
+1 MT
-15 NNILSRLDWLSLT
+15 KSIVLRMDWLSLI
-28 IYFLLIIFGI
+28 IYLLLVIFGI
-38 TNIYSTTLSEVTVSL
+38 INIYSTTLSEVTVSL
-53 FELNSPAGK
+53 FDMNSPAGK

-99 LLGLFVFGQK
+99 LLGLFFFGQK
-109 ISGATSWYL
+109 ISGATSWYFI
-118 VGNFSLQPSEF
+118 GGFSLQPSEF
-129 AKITTA
+129 AKITTS

-140 NLSSIQFDIKKIP
+140 TLSSIQADIKNFSFVTKLL
-153 SISKIFLI
+153 LI
-161 IGIPTVLVIFQP
+161 IGLPMILVIFQP
-173 DAGSALVFS
+173 DAGTALVFL

-188 LREGMDMKTLYFG
+188 LREGMDIKTLYFG
-201 IGLISIFILTLIFDP
+201 MGFISLFILTLIFGP
-216 LILSIAFFII
+216 LILSIALFFILI
-226 QIVIYR
+226 LVYR
-232 ILLNYYPKTK
+232 LILQYYPKTK
-242 KSPFIIVLG
+242 KTPFVFLYG
-251 ISILFSFSVDFIFNS
+251 ISVLFNISVNFIFNS

-273 DRFNV
+273 DRFN
-278 ILGLEND
+278 IMLGLEND

-335 EWGFLGSSGLI
+335 EWGFIGSSGLI
-346 ILFTILILRIIYRAE
+346 ILFTVLISRILYRAE
-361 KHTLPFPRVFSY
+361 KHTQSFPRMFSY

-379 FIHFFINIGMTLGLV
+379 FVHFFVNIGMTLGLV

-399 PLPFISYGGTNL
+399 PLTFISYGGTNL
-411 MAFSLMLFIYLTLD
+411 MAFSLMLFIYLNLD
-425 ANRLH
+425 ANRLN

>member
-1 MKNLFQENLSLLMT
+1 M
-15 NNILSRLDWLSLT
+15 DWLSLI
-28 IYFLLIIFGI
+28 IYLLLVIFGI
-38 TNIYSTTLSEVTVSL
+38 INIYSTTLSEVTVSL
-53 FELNSPAGK
+53 FDMNSPAGK

-99 LLGLFVFGQK
+99 LLGLFFFGQK
-109 ISGATSWYL
+109 ISGATSWYFI
-118 VGNFSLQPSEF
+118 GGFSLQPSEF
-129 AKITTA
+129 AKITTS

-140 NLSSIQFDIKKIP
+140 TLSSIQADIKKI
-153 SISKIFLI
+153 SFVTKLLLI
-161 IGIPTVLVIFQP
+161 IGLPMILVIFQP
-173 DAGSALVFS
+173 DAGTALVFL

-201 IGLISIFILTLIFDP
+201 MGFISLFILTLIFGP
-216 LILSIAFFII
+216 LILSIALFFILI
-226 QIVIYR
+226 LVYR
-232 ILLNYYPKTK
+232 LILQYYPKTK
-242 KSPFIIVLG
+242 KTPFVLLYG
-251 ISILFSFSVDFIFNS
+251 ISVLFNISVNFIFNS

-273 DRFNV
+273 DRFN
-278 ILGLEND
+278 IMLGLEND

-335 EWGFLGSSGLI
+335 EWGFIGSSGLI
-346 ILFTILILRIIYRAE
+346 ILFTVLISRILYRAE
-361 KHTLPFPRVFSY
+361 KHTQSFPRMFSY

-379 FIHFFINIGMTLGLV
+379 FVHFFVNIGMTLGLV

-399 PLPFISYGGTNL
+399 PLTFISYGGTNL
-411 MAFSLMLFIYLTLD
+411 MAFSLMLFIYLNLD
-425 ANRLH
+425 ANRLN